1 MFLWVKLIVFTLKD
15 LHFESDIQDAMN
27 TLPEDLEAM
36 CATLGQPGIRAPLIT
51 IQLREDHV
59 AHMQRCEVPNQRTA
73 VRILQWAA
81 VAQRPLKRYELESG
95 VVLDARVSRITEAT
109 RARGDIISLCHP
121 VLDIVDGPSGAV
133 SFIHFTALEL
143 VLNSTPS

>member
-36 CATLGQPGIRAPLIT
+36 YATPGQPGIRAPLIT

-59 AHMQRCEVPNQRTA
+59 AHMPRCEVPKPTHCRQNLA
-73 VRILQWAA
+73 VGLCCAA
-81 VAQRPLKRYELESG
+81 
-95 VVLDARVSRITEAT
+95 
-109 RARGDIISLCHP
+109 
-121 VLDIVDGPSGAV
+121 
-133 SFIHFTALEL
+133 ALEKIRA
-143 VLNSTPS
+143 